1 MTYETLIFEPK
12 GAVATIT
19 FNRPDKRNALTVR
32 FFQELMEVL
41 TRIEE
46 DSALR
51 VVVLAGAGP
60 AFCAGRDFSEAKSA
74 DAESAA
80 LYLRLNLE
88 GRERLRRFP
97 KPVIARVHGPAS
109 GGGCMLATECA
120 DISIAS
126 RSARFSIREVQ
137 AGSVPGQPL
146 FTLGRARALGMLLTG
161 DWISGEQAEQWGMVY
176 RCVSDEEL
184 DATVAR
190 YAEQLAGQPATSM
203 MYTKRAMCFLMD
215 LAGHTQTEQY
225 LAEVRKLAQQSPDRG
240 AALTSFLDGT
250 RR

>member
-1 MTYETLIFEPK
+1 
-12 GAVATIT
+12 
-19 FNRPDKRNALTVR
+19 
-32 FFQELMEVL
+32 
-41 TRIEE
+41 
-46 DSALR
+46 
-51 VVVLAGAGP
+51 
-60 AFCAGRDFSEAKSA
+60 
-74 DAESAA
+74 
-80 LYLRLNLE
+80 
-88 GRERLRRFP
+88 
-97 KPVIARVHGPAS
+97 
-109 GGGCMLATECA
+109 
-120 DISIAS
+120 
-126 RSARFSIREVQ
+126 
-137 AGSVPGQPL
+137 
-146 FTLGRARALGMLLTG
+146 
-161 DWISGEQAEQWGMVY
+161 VY